1 MNNRIVRIKG
11 KLKIRASRNT
21 MLKTSGT
28 LWLVC
33 LRYTAHSDA
42 SRDRYR
48 NTWISLN

>member
-1 MNNRIVRIKG
+1 MNNRIVKVKEKLKVRVSMTRIKTG
-11 KLKIRASRNT
+11 
-21 MLKTSGT
+21 GT